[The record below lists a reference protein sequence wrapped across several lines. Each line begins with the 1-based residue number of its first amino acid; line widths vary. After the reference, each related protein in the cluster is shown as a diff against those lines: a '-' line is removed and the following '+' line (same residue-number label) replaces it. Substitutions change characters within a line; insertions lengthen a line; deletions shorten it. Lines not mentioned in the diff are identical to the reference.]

1 MPVSVSSPPRVARFA
16 SAALLLAA
24 LLLPTL
30 RAQGFLP
37 PPPPIAAKS
46 WVLLDARTGQ
56 VLAAHNRN
64 EHLPQAS
71 LTKLMV
77 AYITFAALKAHTL
90 SLNTRFT
97 ISTAAWR
104 TGGSRMFLTPGSHVS
119 VNDLLL
125 GLIVDSGNDASVAL
139 AQGIAGSRAG
149 FVALMNRYARR
160 LGLKN
165 THYMNVDGLPAP
177 GHYSSALDVALMSRD
192 IIRTFPALYRR
203 YFAVKSFTWDHI
215 TQYNRVTLLWSDAS
229 VDGLKTGYT
238 KEAGYC
244 MDASAHRH
252 GMRLIAVVMGAAS
265 ESARA
270 REAEALLN
278 YGFSFYRD
286 HRLYAAGQA
295 IRTIPVWLGDPAHA
309 AVVVHRALWATVP
322 RGHYREVRLKLV
334 LLRHL
339 RAPWSTARP
348 VGRIGVWYHG
358 NELTSRALYLARP
371 VARAGWWTR
380 LFDRVGRW
388 L

>member
-1 MPVSVSSPPRVARFA
+1 MSVFSRTRALRFGVL
-16 SAALLLAA
+16 ALLGLALA
-24 LLLPTL
+24 VPTL
-30 RAQGFLP
+30 RAQALLLP
-37 PPPPIAAKS
+37 PPSLAAKS
-46 WVLLDARTGQ
+46 WVLLDAQSGQ

-64 EHLPQAS
+64 VHLPQAS

-77 AYITFAALKAHTL
+77 AYITFTALADHNITL
-90 SLNTRFT
+90 HSHFT

-104 TGGSRMFLTPGSHVS
+104 TGGSRMFLLPNTRVS

-125 GLIVDSGNDASVAL
+125 GLIVDSGNDAAVAL

-160 LGLKN
+160 LGLRN
-165 THYMNVDGLPAP
+165 THYMNVDGLPNP
-177 GHYSSALDVALMSRD
+177 DHYSSALDVALISRD
-192 IIRTFPALYRR
+192 IIRTFPALYHR

-265 ESARA
+265 EAARA

-278 YGFSFYRD
+278 YGFRFYRN
-286 HRLYAAGQA
+286 HRLYPPNRP
-295 IRTIPVWLGDPAHA
+295 IRTIPIWLGDPGHA
-309 AVVVHRALWATVP
+309 AVVVHRTLWVAVP
-322 RGHYREVRLKLV
+322 RGHYREVRLKLT
-334 LLRHL
+334 LLSRL
-339 RAPWSTARP
+339 RAPWPTTTP
-348 VGRIGVWYHG
+348 VGRIGVWLHG
-358 NELTSRALYLARP
+358 KELVSRALYLARP

-380 LFDRVGRW
+380 LVDRIGRW
-388 L
+388 I